1 MTSFSFRVDR
11 PVTLVMTGKFV
22 APTPEWRHMHRML
35 HEFELFIQTRG
46 TLYIAKDN
54 ERHILNEGDFL
65 LMPPGA
71 EQAGYRE
78 SDCSFYWLHFAV
90 QDGYQLE
97 DNDPGYEP
105 GKVWIPEKGTL
116 RSQDKLIVLLKQLQ
130 DSVRSYREQ
139 TLNNYLT
146 TGILCELYN
155 QLYFIQNQSGKK
167 LKQQQLYN
175 DLVDYIKWNRQES
188 LKVSQLAEHFGYN
201 AKYLSSLFSEIA
213 GVPLKQF
220 MLQEKMDAAKS
231 LLADTNQSIKEISQQ
246 LGYLDSH
253 QFMHSF
259 KRMTGLTPTDY
270 RNAYANR
277 LLFYR

>member
-1 MTSFSFRVDR
+1 
-11 PVTLVMTGKFV
+11 
-22 APTPEWRHMHRML
+22 
-35 HEFELFIQTRG
+35 
-46 TLYIAKDN
+46 
-54 ERHILNEGDFL
+54 
-65 LMPPGA
+65 MPPGA
-71 EQAGYRE
+71 VQFGYRE

-90 QDGYQLE
+90 HDGYRSVE
-97 DNDPGYEP
+97 GDSGYEP
-105 GKVWIPEKGTL
+105 GVLTIPEKGTL
-116 RSQDKLIVLLKQLQ
+116 RSPDKLIVMMKQLQ

-155 QLYFIQNQSGKK
+155 QLFFVQNQSGKK

-175 DLVDYIKWNRQES
+175 DIVDYIKWNRQENM
-188 LKVSQLAEHFGYN
+188 KVSQLAEHFGYN
-201 AKYLSSLFSEIA
+201 AKHLSFLFSEIA
-213 GVPLKQF
+213 GITLKQF

-231 LLADTNQSIKEISQQ
+231 LLTDSNQSIKEIAEQ
-246 LGYLDSH
+246 LGYSDSH

-259 KRMTGLTPTDY
+259 KKMTGLTPTDY

>member
-1 MTSFSFRVDR
+1 MAYYSFRVDM
-11 PVTLVMTGKFV
+11 PVSLVMTGKFI
-22 APTPEWRHMHRML
+22 APSPEWQHMQRVL
-35 HEFELFIQTRG
+35 LEFELFIQTRG
-46 TLYIAKDN
+46 TLYIARDK
-54 ERHILNEGDFL
+54 ERYVLNEGDFL

-71 EQAGYRE
+71 VQCGYRE
-78 SDCSFYWLHFAV
+78 SDCSFYWLHFSV
-90 QDGYQLE
+90 QAGYE
-97 DNDPGYEP
+97 IVDRDTGYEP
-105 GKVWIPEKGTL
+105 GVLTIPDKGTL
-116 RSQDKLIVLLKQLQ
+116 RSPDKLIVMMKQLQ

-155 QLYFIQNQSGKK
+155 QLFFVQNQSGKK

-175 DLVDYIKWNRQES
+175 DIVDYIKWNRQENM
-188 LKVSQLAEHFGYN
+188 KVSRLAEHFGYN
-201 AKYLSSLFSEIA
+201 AKHLSFLFSEIA
-213 GVPLKQF
+213 GVTLKQF

-231 LLADTNQSIKEISQQ
+231 MLTDTNQSIKEISEQ
-246 LGYLDSH
+246 LGYSDSH

-259 KRMTGLTPTDY
+259 KKMTGLTPTDY